1 MNEVERRIKH
11 QIDNNIAQTDLKIDL
26 VQYMS
31 QSKRAKDYYLNQ
43 KKQGE
48 EFKHQFRYEV
58 IGEQDA
64 LLMQV
69 PNINE
74 SGYYAGVVALKSYVD
89 KFHSDL
95 NVEIID
101 PVIDYF
107 YLHPPNKES
116 EFFQMFNTYARQG
129 EWEELLK
136 FQEIHDMCNGF
147 IFKYIDK
154 CKPAFFGLSII
165 DGNIDA
171 SLAIASLIKKEYPHI
186 KILMGGNGIEVLDFG
201 LLPNSKYTTIKY
213 DFVDVF
219 SRGDGEATFVEI
231 LKCDMS
237 DESLAKI
244 KGIVWRKSTGEHIDT
259 PMELTHNPSRENI
272 DMNKLPMPDY
282 SSLEE
287 NYYYHS
293 TYQYSVPLVLSRGCP
308 YRCTFCSVP
317 EFIPVFR
324 YRTHESVLEEMEY
337 WVNKGRKSFFMH
349 DSIIN
354 GNPKWLMKFCEMIID
369 KWGEYQ
375 IDFGGN
381 MRLQNVMRD
390 LDTMWLFRRAG
401 LSKMIT
407 GFESASEPV
416 LKHMKKYTS
425 MEGVREIF
433 DNVRTINKVLNEER
447 PFAPKMQFAMQ
458 LIIGYLNETREDFQR
473 TVDFVKE
480 YNDCM
485 SEILTCSAFLLH
497 TTLQNKWIEEGEPL
511 IQHRNSVIFD
521 TMYNT
526 TQDRLNWLNEIEQ
539 VFKDYNL
546 PYSIYNRGIFH
557 ELMKE
562 NETAQE
568 HYTWINKKLFFGPN
582 GEKPTLDMIHEELGI
597 KKKKLM

>member
-1 MNEVERRIKH
+1 MNEVEKKILH
-11 QIDNNIAQTDLKIDL
+11 QIDKDYGQTDLKIDL
-26 VQYMS
+26 VQYLRQDS
-31 QSKRAKDYYLNQ
+31 RKSDYE
-43 KKQGE
+43 KSMKGE
-48 EFKHQFRYEV
+48 EFKHQFRYQE
-58 IGEQDA
+58 IEEQDA

-74 SGYYAGVVALKSYVD
+74 AGYYAGIVALKSYVD
-89 KFHSDL
+89 KFHSEL
-95 NVEIID
+95 RVEIID
-101 PVIDYF
+101 PIIDYF
-107 YLHPPNKES
+107 YLNPPDKES
-116 EFFQMFNTYARQG
+116 DFFQMFNTYARQG
-129 EWEELLK
+129 EWEELFK
-136 FQEIHDMCNGF
+136 FQEVHDMCEGF

-154 CKPAFFGLSII
+154 CNPAFFGFSII

-171 SLAIASLIKKEYPHI
+171 SLAIASLIKKKYPHI

-201 LLPNSKYTTIKY
+201 MLPNPNYQSTQY

-237 DESLAKI
+237 DESLEKI

-259 PMELTHNPSRENI
+259 PMELVHNPSRENVN
-272 DMNKLPMPDY
+272 MEELPMPDY
-282 SSLEE
+282 SSLES

-293 TYQYSVPLVLSRGCP
+293 TYQYQVPLVLSRGCP

-324 YRTHESVLEEMEY
+324 YRTQESVIQEMEY
-337 WVNKGRKSFFMH
+337 WVNKGRKGFFMH

-354 GNPKWLMKFCEMIID
+354 GNPKWLMKFCEMVID

-390 LDTMWLFRRAG
+390 LDTMRLFRRAG

-433 DNVRTINKVLNEER
+433 ENVRIINKENKKKI
-447 PFAPKMQFAMQ
+447 PWAPPMAFAMQ
-458 LIIGYLNETREDFQR
+458 IIIGYLNETREDFEK
-473 TVDFVKE
+473 TVEFVKE
-480 YNDCM
+480 YHDCM

-497 TTLQNKWIEEGEPL
+497 TTLKDKWIKEGEPL
-511 IQHRNSVIFD
+511 IMFKNAVIFD

-526 TQDRLNWLNEIEQ
+526 TQDRLDWLNEIEE
-539 VFKDYNL
+539 VFKEINI
-546 PYSIYNRGIFH
+546 PYSVYNRGIFH
-557 ELMKE
+557 ELIEE
-562 NETAQE
+562 NKTARD
-568 HYTWINKKLFFGPN
+568 HHTWIN
-582 GEKPTLDMIHEELGI
+582 GEELPQKNEKGNSWTREEINQILGI
-597 KKKKLM
+597 KQKNLL